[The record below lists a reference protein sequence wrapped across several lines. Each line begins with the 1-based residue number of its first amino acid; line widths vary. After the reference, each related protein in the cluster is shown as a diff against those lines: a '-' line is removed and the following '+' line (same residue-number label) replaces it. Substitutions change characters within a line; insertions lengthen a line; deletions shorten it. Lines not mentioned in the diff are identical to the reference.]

1 MAYVRR
7 QILLAAGMMFL
18 ILLLPVRAEAGSARI
33 QFTTVSQEVQ
43 KGDVFTVVCQV
54 TSTDAF
60 LDTEFQIQY
69 DGELV
74 QFLSGGGKVTGGG
87 GLLTVSSTGNEKTT
101 EKKTFSLQ
109 FVAEKKGRAVFD
121 IKGTASVLGEDGTSF
136 SSSSNRLVVTIK
148 KKGASSGQTPVP
160 KPPAVTPEPVLS
172 GNNRLKSLK
181 LDARDFTPEFNGDR
195 EEYNAVVDYS
205 SDILYMSYQ
214 TEDEKARVQ
223 CKGNEKLK
231 EGENEVQLAVTAEN
245 GSVKTYRIHVT
256 RETEGETR
264 EREIQDSGVDTDIS

>member
-54 TSTDAF
+54 TSADAF

-109 FVAEKKGRAVFD
+109 FMAEKKGKAVFD

-136 SSSSNRLVVTIK
+136 SSSLSLIHI
-148 KKGASSGQTPVP
+148 S
-160 KPPAVTPEPVLS
+160 EP
-172 GNNRLKSLK
+172 
-181 LDARDFTPEFNGDR
+181 
-195 EEYNAVVDYS
+195 
-205 SDILYMSYQ
+205 
-214 TEDEKARVQ
+214 
-223 CKGNEKLK
+223 
-231 EGENEVQLAVTAEN
+231 
-245 GSVKTYRIHVT
+245 T
-256 RETEGETR
+256 RP
-264 EREIQDSGVDTDIS
+264 